1 MIDQKLI
8 LKDIIKST
16 LNKEKEK
23 AKRNS
28 PYIFLNKK
36 DDLIPNIVYS
46 EKVISRMPLL
56 NIIEKRKPG
65 EFGKVIQEKRI
76 FFFSNNTKMPSSP
89 ATVSY
94 VGACSP
100 KKPSEVT
107 TGINV
112 KKLIIKSKYIS

>member
-8 LKDIIKST
+8 LKDMIKST
-16 LNKEKEK
+16 LNKEKER

-36 DDLIPNIVYS
+36 DDLIPNVVYS

-56 NIIEKRKPG
+56 NTIEKRKPG

-76 FFFSNNTKMPSSP
+76 FFFSNNIKMPSSP

-94 VGACSP
+94 VGTCSP

-112 KKLIIKSKYIS
+112 KKLNIKGRI